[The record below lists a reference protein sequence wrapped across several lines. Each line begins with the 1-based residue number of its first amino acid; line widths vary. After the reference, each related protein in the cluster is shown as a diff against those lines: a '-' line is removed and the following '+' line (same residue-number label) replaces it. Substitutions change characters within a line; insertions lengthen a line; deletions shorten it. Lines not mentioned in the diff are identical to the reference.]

1 MTELQPAAAPDT
13 FSSVE
18 LSPGAEQTQNPVSYK
33 PDPAPEKPEA
43 PKLTARQALEKAA
56 ADVQPKAEI
65 KAEEKPEPPK
75 PDTTQ
80 KPVPENPP
88 PAAKAEE
95 SEPATSEQPSEAK
108 GDEQVG
114 KQEPRSSEERD
125 IEKPPARFLPR
136 AKEKWG
142 TVDPDVKGEVYRAI
156 SEMEKGM
163 SEYRDSHEFRKEIR
177 EYEDMAKQAGVPL
190 KDALKN
196 YVELDNL
203 VARDP
208 VAGVARIL
216 NTQGID
222 VVQFAEHVLQHASQQ
237 TPQSQEMSRLQQHIQ
252 GLEQQLQQ
260 VTQQTQQTVQQ
271 TQVKE
276 VLDSVIAPFRHTLGA
291 NDRFDELEADIAF
304 FLNSDKVPFDIPAQ
318 SRLAIAYDMA
328 ERINPAPVASSQGV
342 STPETSALRPLN
354 PAGQKS
360 IKGSPGLGAPAASRD
375 KGRVSTRDALKAAA
389 SELGVRI

>member
-56 ADVQPKAEI
+56 ADVQPKAEV

-95 SEPATSEQPSEAK
+95 SEPATSEQSEVK

-142 TVDPDVKGEVYRAI
+142 TVDPDVKGEVHRAFA
-156 SEMEKGM
+156 EMQKGLDE
-163 SEYRDSHEFRKEIR
+163 SRESREFRKELR
-177 EYEDMAKQAGVPL
+177 EFEEMAKTAGVPL
-190 KDALKN
+190 KDAIKN

-237 TPQSQEMSRLQQHIQ
+237 TPQSQELSRLQQHIQ

-271 TQVKE
+271 THVKE
-276 VLDSVIAPFRHTLGA
+276 VLDSVIAPFRQTLGA

-304 FLNSDKVPFDIPAQ
+304 FLNSDKVPFDEPPIK
-318 SRLAIAYDMA
+318 RLQTAYDYA
-328 ERINPAPVASSQGV
+328 ERINPSPVAPLQGV

>member
-1 MTELQPAAAPDT
+1 MTELQPAAAPENT
-13 FSSVE
+13 SSVE

-33 PDPAPEKPEA
+33 PDPAPEKPEP

-56 ADVQPKAEI
+56 ADVQPKAEV

-95 SEPATSEQPSEAK
+95 SEPATSEQSEAK

-142 TVDPDVKGEVYRAI
+142 TVDPDVRGEVYRAI
-156 SEMEKGM
+156 SEMEKGLK
-163 SEYRDSHEFRKEIR
+163 EREASHNFRKELR
-177 EYEDMAKQAGVPL
+177 PFEELAQSNGVHL
-190 KDALKN
+190 KDQIAS
-196 YVELDNL
+196 YVEIESL
-203 VARDP
+203 VATDP
-208 VAGVARIL
+208 VRGVERIL
-216 NTQGID
+216 NSKGFGLIE
-222 VVQFAEHVLQHASQQ
+222 FAEHVLQQASQQ
-237 TPQSQEMSRLQQHIQ
+237 TPQSQELSRLQQHIQ

-276 VLDSVIAPFRHTLGA
+276 VLDSVIAPFRQTLGA